1 MPKHDRNNNADN
13 KHLPG
18 KPKLQDQKE
27 QKEHNLE
34 ENDEINDE
42 KLQTV
47 NLKNETLQLEVE
59 QLHAKISKLEETNKT
74 LNESAEQSAAD
85 KQNYINEI
93 LQLRETNDAKDVE
106 IRNANGIIDALQ
118 FEMKRLQSK
127 LVAAYKELNENA
139 ENFENAEQK
148 YRNTINQLEQ
158 SIAAKDDK
166 IRNVNAENQMLQLE
180 LQTEKT
186 EKDELREQVF
196 VLRNTAVVS
205 PENTPVP
212 DKDARVKTVT
222 ENDVVQANTTEQAH
236 LETIRQLEES
246 SAAKEE
252 VLQKTIAEKN
262 ALQEELTKL
271 RIVKEPEV
279 LPKLKVK
286 SNEQCNMM

>member
-18 KPKLQDQKE
+18 KPKLQEQKE

-34 ENDEINDE
+34 ETVEIHDE

-148 YRNTINQLEQ
+148 YRATIKQLEQ
-158 SIAAKDDK
+158 SIAAKDDE
-166 IRNVNAENQMLQLE
+166 IRNANAEHQMLQLE
-180 LQTEKT
+180 LQTEKN
-186 EKDELREQVF
+186 EKEELREQVF
-196 VLRNTAVVS
+196 VLRNSSVAS
-205 PENTPVP
+205 PVNTPIP
-212 DKDARVKTVT
+212 DKDARVETVT
-222 ENDVVQANTTEQAH
+222 NADITQLNTPEQTH

-246 SAAKEE
+246 NSAKEE

-262 ALQEELTKL
+262 ALQEELAKL
-271 RIVKEPEV
+271 QNVKEPDV

-286 SNEQCNMM
+286 PNEQCNMM